1 MISVVVPVYKVE
13 KYLRRCI
20 DSILNQTFR
29 DFELILVDDGSPDKC
44 PEICDEYQE
53 KSDKVAVIHKK
64 NGGLSDARNEGVNR
78 AKGEY
83 ITFIDSDDFV
93 SDHYLET
100 LWKLKSE
107 YKSDMAVTGIQ
118 TFFDGEKPYLKNKDY
133 NNFLF
138 HGIEALQNVLY
149 QKYLD
154 TSACAILIPTS
165 IAQVYPFPVGRYH
178 EDEFTT
184 YKFYEAV
191 SLVAVTTKKQ
201 YYYLQRKNS
210 IMHHE
215 FGQECLDELDAADN
229 LVEICKQKHPEL
241 VSAAIAKK
249 FSDYCQVLLG
259 NKKLRQEHPECYKRI
274 MDFLNCNKKNLFL
287 DQEARMKN
295 RVAAFVLMVGG
306 SGGLR
311 CCNWLSNFFSKRKI

>member
-20 DSILNQTFR
+20 DSILNQTFQ

-44 PEICDEYQE
+44 PDICDEYQV
-53 KSDKVAVIHKK
+53 KSDKVSVIHKN
-64 NGGLSDARNEGVNR
+64 NGGLSDARNEGANR

-93 SDHYLET
+93 SDDYLET

-107 YKSDMAVTGIQ
+107 YKADMAVTGIQ
-118 TFFDGEKPYLKNKDY
+118 TFFDGEKIYLKNKEY

-138 HGIEALQNVLY
+138 QGIEALQNVLY

-165 IAQVYPFPVGRYH
+165 IAQVYPFPIGRYH

-229 LVEICKQKHPEL
+229 LVEICRQKHPEL

-274 MDFLNCNKKNLFL
+274 MDFLNQNKGNMLF
-287 DQEARMKN
+287 DKKARIKN
-295 RVAAFVLMVGG
+295 RLAAFALYGG
-306 SGGLR
+306 NIGL
-311 CCNWLSNFFSKRKI
+311 NIFFQIKKCLHM

>member
-1 MISVVVPVYKVE
+1 M
-13 KYLRRCI
+13 
-20 DSILNQTFR
+20 
-29 DFELILVDDGSPDKC
+29 
-44 PEICDEYQE
+44 
-53 KSDKVAVIHKK
+53 
-64 NGGLSDARNEGVNR
+64 SDARNEGVSR

-133 NNFLF
+133 NSFLF

-154 TSACAILIPTS
+154 TSACAILIPTN
-165 IAQVYPFPVGRYH
+165 IAQAYPFPVGRYH

-274 MDFLNCNKKNLFL
+274 MDFLNQNKGNMLF
-287 DQEARMKN
+287 DKKARIKN
-295 RVAAFVLMVGG
+295 RLAAFALYGG
-306 SGGLR
+306 NIGL
-311 CCNWLSNFFSKRKI
+311 NIFFQIKKCLHM